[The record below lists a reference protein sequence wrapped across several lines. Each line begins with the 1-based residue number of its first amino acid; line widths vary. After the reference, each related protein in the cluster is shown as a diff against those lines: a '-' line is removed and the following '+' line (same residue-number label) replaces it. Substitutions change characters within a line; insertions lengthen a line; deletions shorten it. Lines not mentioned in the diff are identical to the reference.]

1 MSTQPKPYFSFEDYL
16 AAERE
21 CVDEKHEYL
30 DGQVF
35 AMTGASFNHNLINV
49 NVASELRQQLKS
61 RPCTVLVND
70 MRLRIDAADACTYPD
85 VLVLCGEPS
94 FHDHRKDVLTKASL
108 LIEVLSP
115 STEGYDRGGKF
126 AVYRGL
132 PEFAQYVLIA
142 QDCFSVDVFTRQSDG
157 RWLLEAHTDPNA
169 SIRLDAIDCNLRLND
184 IYDKVRFDLVEAEP
198 DR

>member
-1 MSTQPKPYFSFEDYL
+1 MLSPW
-16 AAERE
+16 
-21 CVDEKHEYL
+21 HW
-30 DGQVF
+30 
-35 AMTGASFNHNLINV
+35 
-49 NVASELRQQLKS
+49 S

-94 FHDHRKDVLTKASL
+94 FHDNRKDVLTNATL

-132 PEFAQYVLIA
+132 PELAQYVLIA
-142 QDCFSVDVFTRQSDG
+142 QDRFSVDVFTRQPDG

-169 SIRLDAIDCNLRLND
+169 SLPLRTVDSALTLSD
-184 IYDKVRFDLVEAEP
+184 IYDKVRFDSAEA